1 MVFNLKKPNEE
12 KIIDRTFKNLSKD
25 NAKYY
30 IEHKDG
36 TNIFMITQDKKQRE
50 KDHLFETILNID
62 KKLSLASDVKND
74 RNLKEL
80 IRLRKRTVNVLKNS
94 VMNMLKPIEKAKKF
108 IRN

>member
-25 NAKYY
+25 NDKYY

-36 TNIFMITQDKKQRE
+36 TNIFKKQRE
-50 KDHLFETILNID
+50 KDHLFQTILNID

-108 IRN
+108 TRN